1 MSDLKNKLT
10 NILKA
15 ESVKALKYTVVKK
28 SINSLNDKKSINS
41 LNDGA
46 GLRIVVNK
54 DNKKVWK
61 FIYTLNGI
69 RKDTSFGTF
78 PKVTLAGARI
88 KAKEFRELLENN
100 IDPLENKKE
109 LKQLQQESKKQKQ
122 HQINTIVDDYFKLA
136 QHNKGLADI
145 TIRKFMSR
153 LENHF
158 YPHLKEKEKTII
170 HNISFD
176 DIVKALQVLEK
187 DNKLET
193 LSRIKRVIVNV
204 FKFAY
209 TENIIKDTEIFGK
222 LELKTFKLQKD
233 TKGNPTLTKQE
244 DIKNFYNSILNYDN
258 KIVRYALLLTIHTAQ
273 RQGSIRTAKWI
284 DIDFDNKV
292 WIIPAEN
299 MKMNKEHNLPLS
311 NQMIDYLKELY
322 LLTGTN
328 QYLFP
333 NQQHKNKYM
342 SENTVN
348 NAIRKMEFTKDQQTA
363 HGLRAMFKTVCKE
376 NQTKHNLNNEFVEMV
391 LAHKTEGA
399 VEGAYNR
406 AKNIE
411 DMRVIIQWWCDYLTM
426 LRD

>member
-1 MSDLKNKLT
+1 LSDLKNKLT

-15 ESVKALKYTVVKK
+15 EQIKALQYSNDEKK
-28 SINSLNDKKSINS
+28 KNS

-88 KAKEFRELLENN
+88 KAKEFRDLLEKH
-100 IDPLENKKE
+100 IDPLEDKKE
-109 LKQLQQESKKQKQ
+109 QKKLQQETKKQKQ
-122 HQINTIVDDYFKLA
+122 HQINIIVNRYFELE

-145 TIRKFMSR
+145 TVRKTIER

-176 DIVKALQVLEK
+176 DIVKALNVLEK

-204 FKFAY
+204 FIFAY
-209 TENIIKDTEIFGK
+209 TEQILKDESLAGRVALKKFKIQRKENI
-222 LELKTFKLQKD
+222 
-233 TKGNPTLTKQE
+233 KGNPTLTKQK
-244 DIKNFYNSILNYDN
+244 DIKNFYNSILTYDN

-284 DIDFDNKV
+284 DFDFDNKV

-299 MKMNKEHNLPLS
+299 MKVKKEHNLPLS

-333 NQQHKNKYM
+333 NQQYKNKYM

-348 NAIRKMEFTKDQQTA
+348 NAIRKMGFTEEQQTA

-376 NQTKHNLNNEFVEMV
+376 NQTKHNLNNEFVERI

-406 AKNIE
+406 AENIE
-411 DMRVIIQWWCDYLTM
+411 DMRVIIQWWSDYLTM

>member
-1 MSDLKNKLT
+1 MSNLKNKT
-10 NILKA
+10 INILKA
-15 ESVKALKYTVVKK
+15 EEIKALKF
-28 SINSLNDKKSINS
+28 SNDGNKNS

-46 GLRIVVNK
+46 GLRIIVK
-54 DNKKVWK
+54 QDNTKIWK
-61 FIYTLNGI
+61 FIYTFQGI

-88 KAKEFRELLENN
+88 KAKEFRELIENN

-109 LKQLQQESKKQKQ
+109 QKQLQKETKKQKQ
-122 HQINTIVDDYFKLA
+122 HQIYIIIDRYFEVT
-136 QHNKGLADI
+136 QHNKGLAES
-145 TIRKFMSR
+145 TVNKTKER
-153 LENHF
+153 LKKHF
-158 YPHLKEKEKTII
+158 YLHLKEKEKTII

-176 DIVKALQVLEK
+176 DIVKALQILEK
-187 DNKLET
+187 DDKLET

-209 TENIIKDTEIFGK
+209 TENIIKETEIFGK
-222 LELKTFKLQKD
+222 LELKTFKVQKD
-233 TKGNPTLTKQE
+233 IRENPALTSKE
-244 DIKNFYNSILNYDN
+244 DIKKLYNSILVYEYGIIT
-258 KIVRYALLLTIHTAQ
+258 KYALLLSIHTAQ
-273 RQGSIRTAKWI
+273 RQGSIRRAKWS
-284 DIDFDNKV
+284 DIDFDSKIWN
-292 WIIPAEN
+292 IPAEN
-299 MKMNKEHNLPLS
+299 MKVKKEHNLPLS
-311 NQMIDYLKELY
+311 SQMIDYLKELY

-333 NQQHKNKYM
+333 NQQYKNKYM

-376 NQTKHNLNNEFVEMV
+376 NQTKHNLNNEFVERI

-411 DMRVIIQWWCDYLTM
+411 DKRKIVNWWSDYLEN
-426 LRD
+426 LKDSIE